1 MQTQEKLPLGNRLL
15 WLLALW
21 LGGFGAVFAL
31 ACVIRGAMH
40 LAGMTS

>member
-1 MQTQEKLPLGNRLL
+1 MPTQDKLPLANRLL
-15 WLLALW
+15 WLLVLW
-21 LGGFGAVFAL
+21 LVGFGAVFAL

>member
-1 MQTQEKLPLGNRLL
+1 MTTQAKQPLANQLL

-21 LGGFGAVFAL
+21 CGGFGAVFAL